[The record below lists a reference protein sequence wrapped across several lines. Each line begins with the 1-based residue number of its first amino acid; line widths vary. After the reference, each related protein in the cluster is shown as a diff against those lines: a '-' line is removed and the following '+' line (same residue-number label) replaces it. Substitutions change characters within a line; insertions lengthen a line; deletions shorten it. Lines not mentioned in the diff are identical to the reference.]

1 MFRKLYKTP
10 EGFDDLMMTSDGES
24 LTALSFIVNSSVT
37 GALEE
42 TDVPVFAETK
52 EWLDGY
58 FRGAP
63 PRKLPRIELKG
74 LTPFCLETLEIIQ
87 DVPFGETT
95 TYGGIAKQI
104 AQKRGIGR
112 MSAQAV
118 GGALGSNPVCI
129 IIPCHRVMGADGSPT
144 GYAGGINNK
153 IALLEHEQT
162 NKYHYRENDHGTY
175 QIDAGNRP

>member
-10 EGFDDLMMTSDGES
+10 EGFDDLMMTSDGER
-24 LTALSFIVNSSVT
+24 LTALSFIGNGSVT

-58 FRGAP
+58 FRGDP
-63 PRKLPRIELKG
+63 PLKLPRIELKG

-95 TYGGIAKQI
+95 TYGGIAKLI
-104 AQKRGIGR
+104 SQKRGVGR

-118 GGALGSNPVCI
+118 GGALGRNPVCVI
-129 IIPCHRVMGADGSPT
+129 VPCHRIVGADGSLT
-144 GYAGGINNK
+144 GYGGGLKNK
-153 IALLEHEQT
+153 TALLEHERKHKDRQGSQ
-162 NKYHYRENDHGTY
+162 R
-175 QIDAGNRP
+175 